1 VKGKKGEANS
11 KQAAPITIWGFHEN
25 TTNRVYFPAK
35 HAEFFLKRYRK
46 PIPPT
51 GIHIGRYCI
60 QMLWMMPVPF
70 VPL

>member
-35 HAEFFLKRYRK
+35 HADFF
-46 PIPPT
+46 
-51 GIHIGRYCI
+51 
-60 QMLWMMPVPF
+60 
-70 VPL
+70 

>member
-35 HAEFFLKRYRK
+35 HADFFCEGTGSLSHLQEF
-46 PIPPT
+46 IPA
-51 GIHIGRYCI
+51 GIVSKCSG
-60 QMLWMMPVPF
+60 
-70 VPL
+70 